1 MPTTRLAAVATRRR
15 FAAASPFHGSI
26 VRAAVGVV
34 LLVLLGLGTFNPRA
48 KSQAPVQLLVIAHPG
63 GADSGLDADGLRAI
77 FLRKRVW
84 WRDKQPIIPINYPA
98 GDPLRVA
105 FDSAVLG
112 FNGLEAARYWIDMR
126 IRHGLE
132 APMSIASAPLVQRVI
147 KQLPGS
153 IGYVGAGAVPAGV
166 RLVAR
171 VEGNRV
177 IAQ

>member
-1 MPTTRLAAVATRRR
+1 MPITRFVTVLSRRR
-15 FAAASPFHGSI
+15 SAATLRSHGST
-26 VRAAVGVV
+26 VRAAVGLV
-34 LLVLLGLGTFNPRA
+34 LLVSLGLGTFGPHA
-48 KSQAPVQLLVIAHPG
+48 KSQAPTQLLVIAHPG
-63 GADSGLDADGLRAI
+63 ATDGGLDADGLRAI

-98 GDPLRVA
+98 GDALRVA
-105 FDSAVLG
+105 FDSSVLG
-112 FNGLEAARYWIDMR
+112 FNGLEAARYWIDVR

-132 APMSIASAPLVQRVI
+132 APMSISSAPLVQRVI

-166 RLVAR
+166 RVVAR

-177 IAQ
+177 IPQ

>member
-1 MPTTRLAAVATRRR
+1 MHITRLVAVAPRRR
-15 FAAASPFHGSI
+15 FAGALHFVSV
-26 VRAAVGVV
+26 VRAAVGLL
-34 LLVLLGLGTFNPRA
+34 LLVLLGLGTFGPHA
-48 KSQAPVQLLVIAHPG
+48 KSQAPTQLLVIAHPG
-63 GADSGLDADGLRAI
+63 GADSGLDADGLRAV

-98 GDPLRVA
+98 GDALRVA
-105 FDSAVLG
+105 FDSSVLG
-112 FNGLEAARYWIDMR
+112 FNGLEAARYWIDVR

-132 APMSIASAPLVQRVI
+132 APMSISSPSLVQRVI

-153 IGYVGAGAVPAGV
+153 IGYVSAGAVPAGV
-166 RLVAR
+166 RVVAR